1 MNTTQEKTT
10 QLSEEE
16 LIRLVSRELPRLI
29 LQNPE
34 IRYELIGVMAE
45 VFAKKDELTA
55 VLNELKQMRQEFNQR
70 WLEQGQEFDRRWL
83 EYAQEIKALREEF
96 NAKFETG
103 QNELKLLRQDS
114 EQHWLDFGNELK
126 QLRQDFEQHRLE
138 YAQEIKALREEFN
151 AKFETGQNELKLLR
165 QDSEQR
171 WLDFGNELKQLRQD
185 FEQHRMEYLQE
196 IKALREDFK
205 ALRADFTQLRT
216 DVNKALKRFGDT
228 VQGLGARWG
237 LMSEV
242 AFRSGLAAIL
252 TDELG
257 FQVEKFHSYDNSGT
271 VFGHPDQVELDVVIR
286 NGLMIAIE
294 IKSSISRGDL
304 ATLQR
309 KIAFY
314 EQTTG
319 ARVDRKFVI
328 SPFVEPGAAELAE
341 RLGMEIYTHSS
352 EVEM

>member
-1 MNTTQEKTT
+1 MMLMNTTQEKTT

-70 WLEQGQEFDRRWL
+70 WLEQGQEFDRRW
-83 EYAQEIKALREEF
+83 
-96 NAKFETG
+96 
-103 QNELKLLRQDS
+103 
-114 EQHWLDFGNELK
+114 
-126 QLRQDFEQHRLE
+126 LE

>member
-1 MNTTQEKTT
+1 MNTTNEKGPPFTEAEII
-10 QLSEEE
+10 QL
-16 LIRLVSRELPRLI
+16 ISRELPRLI

-34 IRYELIGVMAE
+34 IRYEVIGVMAE

-55 VLNELKQMRQEFNQR
+55 VLNELKQLHEDSEQR
-70 WLEQGQEFDRRWL
+70 WL
-83 EYAQEIKALREEF
+83 
-96 NAKFETG
+96 
-103 QNELKLLRQDS
+103 
-114 EQHWLDFGNELK
+114 DFRNELK

-138 YAQEIKALREEFN
+138 Y
-151 AKFETGQNELKLLR
+151 
-165 QDSEQR
+165 
-171 WLDFGNELKQLRQD
+171 
-185 FEQHRMEYLQE
+185 LQE

-205 ALRADFTQLRT
+205 ALRT
-216 DVNKALKRFGDT
+216 DVNKELKPFGDT

-237 LMSEV
+237 LMSEA

-286 NGLMIAIE
+286 NGLVIAIE

-352 EVEM
+352 EVTI